1 MKNAFLFFALV
12 VSVGI
17 ANAQYKT
24 ARVDTDLLTRS
35 VYPEFESEFQAFQK
49 HIDSL
54 YTSLEQDEQIKG
66 YLQTIQANDRSNEEA
81 QMKLATA
88 MQEIN
93 RIQNRMTDVSRQIYM
108 ERFGDKMNRL
118 NELINTYQSE
128 NAFDLVFDFSSQG
141 MDDTRFISQEVQN
154 AVQKSIADCMGMPEG
169 LDADQY
175 RVELDKRLPP
185 CQEKILKPLLD
196 ASVDITEQ
204 VVKSNTN

>member
-169 LDADQY
+169 
-175 RVELDKRLPP
+175 
-185 CQEKILKPLLD
+185 
-196 ASVDITEQ
+196 
-204 VVKSNTN
+204 TNIQGRSEIEVRRQRRTIGSGSTDRQG